1 VEAKGVVYLLSL
13 KFKQRVLFKN
23 GNGEKMCNL
32 LSLKSGNMGE
42 WENVGSSEAHVIG
55 GVNEQHAVQPLKG
68 IVLVSYSSKIVF

>member
-1 VEAKGVVYLLSL
+1 MEAKGVVCLLSL

-32 LSLKSGNMGE
+32 LSLKFGNMDE
-42 WENVGSSEAHVIG
+42 WENVGTREALVIG

-68 IVLVSYSSKIVF
+68 IVLVSYLSKVVF